1 MAELRAGAE
10 VRCTDGEAGT
20 VDALVVDP
28 TEARITHL
36 VVGGH
41 VLAPR
46 ALVPVGHVRSSTPEA
61 VELDLDAEALGAC
74 PRFDEPDYNAPAPG
88 YASSALGYEPGALF
102 LEPYAS
108 PIDGW
113 ALAEHERIPKGEVTV
128 RRGDEVVAADE
139 SHLGHVDELLVD
151 PADGHV
157 THVVLRE
164 GGLFKRRDVV
174 VPVAGARFE
183 EGRVVLGMA
192 VAEVERLER
201 IPVRRHGHVGSGRS

>member
-1 MAELRAGAE
+1 VAQLRAGAE
-10 VRCTDGEAGT
+10 VHCTDGEAGT

-41 VLAPR
+41 LLAPR
-46 ALVPVGHVRSSTPEA
+46 ALVPVAHVRSSTPEV
-61 VELDLDAEALGAC
+61 VELDLDTEALAAC
-74 PRFDEPDYNAPAPG
+74 PHFDEPDFNPSAPG
-88 YASSALGYEPGALF
+88 YGSSTLGYEPGALF

-108 PIDGW
+108 PVEGW

-164 GGLFKRRDVV
+164 GGFFKRRDVV

-183 EGRVVLGMA
+183 EGRIVLGMG
-192 VAEVERLER
+192 VDEVERMDR
-201 IPVRRHGHVGSGRS
+201 IPVRRHGHVGSDR